1 MFAPI
6 ARVGDMH
13 VCPMQTPAVVPI
25 PHVGGPVL
33 PPGAP
38 TVFAGGMPVAVV
50 GGMATCVGPPD
61 VFIVG
66 SFTVLAAG
74 QPVVRAMDT
83 TAHGGMVPAGFP
95 TVMVGDSGGAGSP
108 QGATM
113 SAAKAG
119 GSAFTRS
126 DCNATGA

>member
-1 MFAPI
+1 
-6 ARVGDMH
+6 
-13 VCPMQTPAVVPI
+13 
-25 PHVGGPVL
+25 
-33 PPGAP
+33 
-38 TVFAGGMPVAVV
+38 MPVAVV